1 MRPAHADVTV
11 GLAMIV
17 KNEAPRL
24 ARLAQS
30 LDGQLDH
37 WTIVDTGSTDDTV
50 KVARTEFGDVPGEVI
65 EDEWRGYGP
74 SRNVALNE
82 ARRHSDFVL
91 TLDADDT
98 FHGTIDRDVSS
109 EHDGVEAEYRVG
121 GLRWF
126 LPRLVRSTTPWEWR
140 GRAHEYLCRADGP
153 FNLGRT
159 HSFYVVHHAD
169 GGNRDTKFE
178 RELAL
183 LLDDNRDHPD
193 DPRTVFYLARTYDD
207 VGRWGDAVTWYRRR
221 AGMDGWDEE
230 TWYSLWRLGHCL
242 LAIGQTDEGCGV
254 LWRAWGL
261 RPWRAE
267 PLWVLAEHY
276 RQTSQWQLC
285 FDACQS
291 ARRHCGIA
299 IASEGDGPTE
309 PGLGFGG
316 DRLFVHL
323 DVYQWRI
330 AYELSICAYY
340 VDQRALGL
348 QVTDELLGR
357 TDLPA
362 DVSATVQ
369 NNRRFYV
376 DE

>member
-1 MRPAHADVTV
+1 
-11 GLAMIV
+11 
-17 KNEAPRL
+17 
-24 ARLAQS
+24 
-30 LDGQLDH
+30 
-37 WTIVDTGSTDDTV
+37 
-50 KVARTEFGDVPGEVI
+50 
-65 EDEWRGYGP
+65 
-74 SRNVALNE
+74 VALDE

-98 FHGTIDRDVSS
+98 FHGTIDRAMPT
-109 EHDGVEAEYRVG
+109 EHDGIEAEYRVG
-121 GLRWF
+121 ELRWW
-126 LPRLVRSTTPWEWR
+126 LPRLVRSSTPWEWR
-140 GRAHEYLCRADGP
+140 GRAHEYLCRTDGP

-178 RELAL
+178 RELSL
-183 LLDDNRDHPD
+183 LLDDHRDLPD

-207 VGRWGDAVTWYRRR
+207 TGRPADAATWYRQR
-221 AGMDGWDEE
+221 AAMVGWDEE

-242 LAIGQTDEGCGV
+242 LATGQADEGCGV
-254 LWRAWGL
+254 LWRAWGS

-267 PLWVLAEHY
+267 PLSVLAEHY
-276 RQTSQWQLC
+276 RRTSQWQLC
-285 FDACQS
+285 FDACQA

-299 IASEGDGPTE
+299 IAGDSVRDGDRGGE

-340 VDQRALGL
+340 VDQRSLGR

-376 DE
+376 DG